1 LIASHGLRIVV
12 LTNGNPQGVRILEG
26 LVARGIVADA
36 VVVESPSP
44 QLALRRAKS
53 SRSVG
58 GALIEPASAARR
70 AGRLLS
76 TRKKLRRLAQAVVAT
91 GSLNS
96 ERMRADVEALDP
108 DLLVLGGIGIV
119 SEAILGVARIGVV
132 NAHPAL
138 LPWVRGNGVVGRSLE
153 RGVPVG
159 CTLHYVT
166 EKVDAGG
173 VIDRRL
179 VEVREGVPLAEL
191 QARADQLGVEMLV
204 DLVTDVTADGSAPA
218 AVPQEGRFPLSRRP
232 SWSERRALDRA
243 ARAGVAR
250 DLFESW
256 EGYTVDG
263 EHYRLPAGFGVYR
276 EASSERSIEGKNR
289 SHPRRIRRTW
299 LPLAGA
305 SAASIASLCALSDV
319 CLLWLCC

>member
-1 LIASHGLRIVV
+1 MV
-12 LTNGNPQGVRILEG
+12 LTNGNPQGARILEG

-44 QLALRRAKS
+44 PRTLRRAKS
-53 SRSVG
+53 SGSVR
-58 GALIEPASAARR
+58 GASIELASAARR
-70 AGRLLS
+70 AGRLVGA
-76 TRKKLRRLAQAVVAT
+76 RKKLPRLAQVVVAT

-96 ERMRADVEALDP
+96 ERMRADVKALAP
-108 DLLVLGGIGIV
+108 DLLVLGGIGIL
-119 SEAILGVARIGVV
+119 SEAILGVPRIGAV

-179 VEVREGVPLAEL
+179 VEVTEGVPLAEL
-191 QARADQLGVEMLV
+191 QARANQLGVEMLV
-204 DLVTDVTADGSAPA
+204 DLVAEVAAKGSAPA
-218 AVPQEGRFPLSRRP
+218 AVPQEGRFSLSRRS

-243 ARAGVAR
+243 ARAGLAR

-256 EGYTVDG
+256 KGYTVDG
-263 EHYRLPAGFGVYR
+263 EHYRLPAGLGVCR
-276 EASSERSIEGKNR
+276 EASSERSISRKTRGHR
-289 SHPRRIRRTW
+289 RRIRRTW

-305 SAASIASLCALSDV
+305 SAASIASLCAFTDV